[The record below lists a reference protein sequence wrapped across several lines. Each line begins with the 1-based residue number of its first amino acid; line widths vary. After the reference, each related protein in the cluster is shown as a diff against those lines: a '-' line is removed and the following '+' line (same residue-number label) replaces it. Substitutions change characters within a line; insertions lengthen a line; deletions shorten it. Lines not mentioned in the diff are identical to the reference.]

1 MENILIS
8 CLGILLYGSGF
19 LFWPVCA
26 LLWRGKRRTKA
37 LRWVFLAQLAGNIV
51 LAGLALLSIIKLEH
65 GYYWFMLSIFL
76 NILFTPLAL
85 GAAIYDFGHTKS
97 EAA

>member
-1 MENILIS
+1 MKNIFIS
-8 CLGILLYGSGF
+8 GLGVLLYGSGF

-26 LLWRGKRRTKA
+26 LLWRGRRRTTA
-37 LRWVFLAQLAGNIV
+37 LRWVFLAQLAGNLV

-65 GYYWFMLSIFL
+65 GYDWFILSILL

-85 GAAIYDFGHTKS
+85 GAAIYDFVHSRTR
-97 EAA
+97 AA